1 LIKKLR
7 LKNQLLKHLLMEK
20 FRLKYFFLLLTLLTT
35 IKSIQNDDWDYKNHG
50 TDWAATFSNCGK
62 GQQAPGKILSSQ
74 AENLEKSNF
83 FYANL
88 NVKKGRVKNSTLEL
102 IENNNILSLSFKDL
116 GDVIYNIKDPWSSK
130 NKNNSKKVENN
141 LKYDEEELQE
151 AECHNIMIKIPGEH
165 TYNNL
170 NYIGEL
176 QVNCTFKKERS
187 TESRGVYISIPIQ
200 INENNESGF
209 SKKLKSVIVDGN
221 INKDKLPVNIEF
233 DIIDI
238 IDGLAM
244 MDGVFYYEG
253 QSNYPPC
260 DVYSMWFFVNKAV
273 NFSQKVIDQLNSCI
287 DKDKCPEG
295 NNRNSFDI
303 RDLYLYPQ

>member
-1 LIKKLR
+1 
-7 LKNQLLKHLLMEK
+7 MEIFK
-20 FRLKYFFLLLTLLTT
+20 LKYIFFSLTLLTA
-35 IKSIQNDDWDYKNHG
+35 IESIQNDDWDYKNHG
-50 TDWAATFSNCGK
+50 TDWANTFTNCGK
-62 GQQAPGKILSSQ
+62 GQQAPGKVISSK

-88 NVKKGRVKNSTLEL
+88 NVKKGTIKNSTLEL

-130 NKNNSKKVENN
+130 KVENN
-141 LKYDEEELQE
+141 FKYDEEELQE

-165 TYNNL
+165 AYNNID
-170 NYIGEL
+170 YVGEL

-187 TESRGVYISIPIQ
+187 TDSRGVYISIPIQ
-200 INENNESGF
+200 INESNESGF
-209 SKKLKSVIVDGN
+209 SKILKSIIVDEN
-221 INKDKLPVNIEF
+221 INKDKLPINIEF
-233 DIIDI
+233 DLIDI
-238 IDGLAM
+238 IDGFAM

-273 NFSQKVIDQLNSCI
+273 NFSQKVIDQLKLCI
-287 DKDKCPEG
+287 DKEKCPDG
-295 NNRNSFDI
+295 NNRVSSDI

>member
-1 LIKKLR
+1 
-7 LKNQLLKHLLMEK
+7 MEIFK
-20 FRLKYFFLLLTLLTT
+20 LKYIFFLLTLLTA
-35 IKSIQNDDWDYKNHG
+35 IESIQNDDWDYKNHG
-50 TDWAATFSNCGK
+50 TDWATTFTNCGK
-62 GQQAPGKILSSQ
+62 GQQAPGKVLSSN

-88 NVKKGRVKNSTLEL
+88 NVKKGTIKNSTLEL

-130 NKNNSKKVENN
+130 NKNKINIKKVENN

-165 TYNNL
+165 TYNNID
-170 NYIGEL
+170 YVGEL

-187 TESRGVYISIPIQ
+187 TDSRGVYISIPIQ

-209 SKKLKSVIVDGN
+209 SKRLKNVIVDGN
-221 INKDKLPVNIEF
+221 INKDNLPVNIEF

-238 IDGLAM
+238 IDGFAM

-260 DVYSMWFFVNKAV
+260 DVYSMWFFVNKVV
-273 NFSQKVIDQLNSCI
+273 NFSQKVIDQLKLCI
-287 DKDKCPEG
+287 DKEKCPDG
-295 NNRNSFDI
+295 NNRISSDI

>member
-1 LIKKLR
+1 MEIFRIK
-7 LKNQLLKHLLMEK
+7 
-20 FRLKYFFLLLTLLTT
+20 YIFLLLTLLTT
-35 IKSIQNDDWDYKNHG
+35 IKSIQSDDWDYKNHG
-50 TDWAATFSNCGK
+50 TDWAETFPNCGK
-62 GQQAPGKILSSQ
+62 GQQAPGRVLSSQ

-88 NVKKGRVKNSTLEL
+88 NVKKGTIKNSTFEL
-102 IENNNILSLSFKDL
+102 IENNNILSLSFKNL

-130 NKNNSKKVENN
+130 NKINSKKDQNN

-187 TESRGVYISIPIQ
+187 TDSRGVYISIPIQ

-209 SKKLKSVIVDGN
+209 SKKLKSIIVERN

-238 IDGLAM
+238 IDGFAM

-287 DKDKCPEG
+287 DKNKCPEG
-295 NNRNSFDI
+295 NNRSPSDI

>member
-1 LIKKLR
+1 MEIFRIK
-7 LKNQLLKHLLMEK
+7 
-20 FRLKYFFLLLTLLTT
+20 YIYLLLTLFTT
-35 IKSIQNDDWDYKNHG
+35 IKSIQNDDWNYKNHG
-50 TDWAATFSNCGK
+50 TDWATTFPNCGK
-62 GQQAPGKILSSQ
+62 GQQAPGRVLSSQ
-74 AENLEKSNF
+74 AEKLEKSNF

-88 NVKKGRVKNSTLEL
+88 NVKKGTIKNSTLEL
-102 IENNNILSLSFKDL
+102 IENNNILSLSFKNL

-130 NKNNSKKVENN
+130 NKTNSIKDQSN

-187 TESRGVYISIPIQ
+187 TDSRGVYISIPIQ

-209 SKKLKSVIVDGN
+209 SKKLKSIIVERN

-238 IDGLAM
+238 IDGFAM

-287 DKDKCPEG
+287 DKNKCPEG
-295 NNRNSFDI
+295 NNRSPSDI

>member
-1 LIKKLR
+1 
-7 LKNQLLKHLLMEK
+7 MEI

>member
-1 LIKKLR
+1 
-7 LKNQLLKHLLMEK
+7 MEI

-62 GQQAPGKILSSQ
+62 GQQAPGKVLSSQ

-260 DVYSMWFFVNKAV
+260 DVYSMWFFINKAV

>member
-1 LIKKLR
+1 MEIFR
-7 LKNQLLKHLLMEK
+7 LKN
-20 FRLKYFFLLLTLLTT
+20 FFLLLTLLTA

-130 NKNNSKKVENN
+130 NKNISKKVENN

-260 DVYSMWFFVNKAV
+260 DVYSMWFFINKAV

>member
-1 LIKKLR
+1 LIKNLR
-7 LKNQLLKHLLMEK
+7 LKNQLLKHLLMEI

-102 IENNNILSLSFKDL
+102 IENNNILSLSFKNL

-130 NKNNSKKVENN
+130 NKTNSIKDQSN

-176 QVNCTFKKERS
+176 QVNCTFKKESS
-187 TESRGVYISIPIQ
+187 TDSRGVYISIPIQ

-209 SKKLKSVIVDGN
+209 SKKLKSVIVERN
-221 INKDKLPVNIEF
+221 VNKDKLPVNIEF

-238 IDGLAM
+238 IDGFAM

-295 NNRNSFDI
+295 NNRSPSDI

>member
-1 LIKKLR
+1 
-7 LKNQLLKHLLMEK
+7 MEI

-130 NKNNSKKVENN
+130 NKNISKKVENN

>member
-1 LIKKLR
+1 
-7 LKNQLLKHLLMEK
+7 MEIFK
-20 FRLKYFFLLLTLLTT
+20 LKYIFFSLTLLTA
-35 IKSIQNDDWDYKNHG
+35 IESIQNDDWDYKNHG
-50 TDWAATFSNCGK
+50 TDWATIFTNCGK
-62 GQQAPGKILSSQ
+62 GQQAPGKVISSK

-88 NVKKGRVKNSTLEL
+88 NVKKGTIKNSTLEL

-130 NKNNSKKVENN
+130 KVENN

-165 TYNNL
+165 TYNNID
-170 NYIGEL
+170 YVGEL

-187 TESRGVYISIPIQ
+187 TDSRGVYISIPIQ

-209 SKKLKSVIVDGN
+209 SKILKSVIVDGN
-221 INKDKLPVNIEF
+221 INKDKLPINIEF
-233 DIIDI
+233 DLIDI

-273 NFSQKVIDQLNSCI
+273 NFSQKVIDQLKLCI
-287 DKDKCPEG
+287 DKEKCPDG
-295 NNRNSFDI
+295 NNRVSSDI

>member
-1 LIKKLR
+1 
-7 LKNQLLKHLLMEK
+7 MEI
-20 FRLKYFFLLLTLLTT
+20 FRLKYFFLLLTLLTI

-62 GQQAPGKILSSQ
+62 GQQAPGKVLSSQ

-88 NVKKGRVKNSTLEL
+88 NVKKGTVKNSTLEL

-130 NKNNSKKVENN
+130 NKTNSIKDQSN

-176 QVNCTFKKERS
+176 QVNCTFKKESS
-187 TESRGVYISIPIQ
+187 TDSRGVYISIPIQ

-209 SKKLKSVIVDGN
+209 SKKLKSVIVEGN

-295 NNRNSFDI
+295 NNRSPSDI

>member
-1 LIKKLR
+1 
-7 LKNQLLKHLLMEK
+7 MEI
-20 FRLKYFFLLLTLLTT
+20 FRLKYFFLLLTFLTT

-62 GQQAPGKILSSQ
+62 GQQAPGKVLSSQ

-130 NKNNSKKVENN
+130 NKNISKKVENN

-260 DVYSMWFFVNKAV
+260 DVYSMWFFINKAV

>member
-1 LIKKLR
+1 MEILRKKYL
-7 LKNQLLKHLLMEK
+7 
-20 FRLKYFFLLLTLLTT
+20 FLLLSLLTA

-50 TDWAATFSNCGK
+50 TDWATTFSNCGK
-62 GQQAPGKILSSQ
+62 GQQAPGKVLSSK

-88 NVKKGRVKNSTLEL
+88 NVKQGLAKNSTLEL
-102 IENNNILSLSFKDL
+102 IENNNILSLSFNDL
-116 GDVIYNIKDPWSSK
+116 GDVIYNVKAPSSSK
-130 NKNNSKKVENN
+130 NKNNSKNVGNN
-141 LKYDEEELQE
+141 FKYNEEKLQE
-151 AECHNIMIKIPGEH
+151 AKCHNIMIKIPGEH
-165 TYNNL
+165 TYNDL
-170 NYIGEL
+170 SYIGEL
-176 QVNCTFKKERS
+176 QVNCTFKKEG
-187 TESRGVYISIPIQ
+187 TTDSRGVYISIPIQ

-238 IDGLAM
+238 IDGLSM

-260 DVYSMWFFVNKAV
+260 DVYSIWFFVNKAV
-273 NFSQKVIDQLNSCI
+273 NFSQKVIDQLKSCI
-287 DKDKCPEG
+287 DKEKCPDG
-295 NNRNSFDI
+295 NNRATSDI
-303 RDLYLYPQ
+303 IDLYLYPQ

>member
-1 LIKKLR
+1 MEIFR
-7 LKNQLLKHLLMEK
+7 LKN
-20 FRLKYFFLLLTLLTT
+20 FFLLLTLLTA

-62 GQQAPGKILSSQ
+62 GQQAPGKVLSSQ

-260 DVYSMWFFVNKAV
+260 DVYSMWFFINKAV

>member
-1 LIKKLR
+1 
-7 LKNQLLKHLLMEK
+7 MEIFK
-20 FRLKYFFLLLTLLTT
+20 LKYIFFSLTLLTA
-35 IKSIQNDDWDYKNHG
+35 IESIQNDDWDYKNHG
-50 TDWAATFSNCGK
+50 TDWANTFTNCGK
-62 GQQAPGKILSSQ
+62 GQQAPGKVISSK

-88 NVKKGRVKNSTLEL
+88 NVKKGTIKNSTLEL

-130 NKNNSKKVENN
+130 KVENN

-165 TYNNL
+165 TYNNID
-170 NYIGEL
+170 YVGEL

-187 TESRGVYISIPIQ
+187 TDSRGVYISIPIQ

-209 SKKLKSVIVDGN
+209 SKILKSVIVDGN
-221 INKDKLPVNIEF
+221 INKDNLPVNIEF
-233 DIIDI
+233 DLIDI

-273 NFSQKVIDQLNSCI
+273 NFSQKVIDQLKLCI
-287 DKDKCPEG
+287 DKEKCPDG
-295 NNRNSFDI
+295 NNRVSSDI

>member
-1 LIKKLR
+1 
-7 LKNQLLKHLLMEK
+7 MEI
-20 FRLKYFFLLLTLLTT
+20 FRLKYFFLLLTLLTI

-62 GQQAPGKILSSQ
+62 GQQAPGKVLSSQ

-88 NVKKGRVKNSTLEL
+88 NVKKGTVKNSTLEL

-295 NNRNSFDI
+295 NNRNPFDI

>member
-1 LIKKLR
+1 
-7 LKNQLLKHLLMEK
+7 MEI
-20 FRLKYFFLLLTLLTT
+20 FRLKYFFLLLTFLTT